1 MTVSLDSM
9 SICSGFHS
17 SVLTHFICLNLV
29 RRQGVRNKGLNF
41 MIKKNHPVL
50 IQLLSFYMFRVLVCK
65 LTQVVKEMINAW
77 ISLISVVKI

>member
-41 MIKKNHPVL
+41 VIKKNIIL
-50 IQLLSFYMFRVLVCK
+50 CLYSCCRSICSEY
-65 LTQVVKEMINAW
+65 
-77 ISLISVVKI
+77 

>member
-41 MIKKNHPVL
+41 MIKKKSSCAYTAVVVL
-50 IQLLSFYMFRVLVCK
+50 YVQSTSLQAYTSCK
-65 LTQVVKEMINAW
+65 GND
-77 ISLISVVKI
+77 